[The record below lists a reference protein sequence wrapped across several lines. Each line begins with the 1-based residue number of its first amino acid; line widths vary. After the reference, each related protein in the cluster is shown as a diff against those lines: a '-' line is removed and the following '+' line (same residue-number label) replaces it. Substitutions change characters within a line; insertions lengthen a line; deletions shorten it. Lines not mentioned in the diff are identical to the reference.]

1 MTHKSQLKR
10 VLSATR
16 TLCAAAIML
25 LSLTLA
31 SCSGNPGATTSDTHA
46 ETDATAD
53 SRYNQPRKDLGR
65 PKSVLILSSSPRRG
79 GNSEALCLQFKK
91 GAQEAGHS
99 VAMLNI
105 NDYDIRYFNQP
116 EYDREA
122 SAAETDDAAAIIAK
136 MKAAD
141 VIVLSSPVY
150 FYNMTGQLKA
160 LIDRT
165 YGHEKDLSGKEFFYI
180 ATSTDKSEDGT
191 DGVFD
196 AFHGFAVCLYGSV
209 ERGIIRG
216 NGARNRGDIDG
227 HPAMARAYELGKQV

>member
-1 MTHKSQLKR
+1 MTRIVYSLS
-10 VLSATR
+10 VLLLALTVSACAEQKQENSTDS
-16 TLCAAAIML
+16 AAAEQ
-25 LSLTLA
+25 
-31 SCSGNPGATTSDTHA
+31 P
-46 ETDATAD
+46 
-53 SRYNQPRKDLGR
+53 YNQPRKELGR

-91 GAQEAGHS
+91 GAEEAGHN
-99 VAMLNI
+99 VEMLNI
-105 NDYDIRYFNQP
+105 NDYDIRYFNQQ

-122 SAAETDDAAAIIAK
+122 SRAETDDAAAIIAK

-165 YGHEKDLSGKEFFYI
+165 YGHEKDLGGKEFYYI
-180 ATSTDKSEDGT
+180 ATSTDRSEDGT

-216 NGARNRGDIDG
+216 NGARNRGDIDP
-227 HPAMARAYELGKQV
+227 HPAMQQAYEMGKGV